1 MSEFKYKFTIISAVY
16 NVEPFIR
23 DAVESVI
30 NQDIGINNIQF
41 ILVDDGSPDNSGKI
55 CDEYAAKYPN
65 NIFVVHKENGGAS
78 SARNMGIELAEGKYV
93 NFFDSDDML
102 ATNVLSTVWAFFEQH
117 YNETDI
123 VAIPLT
129 FFDAKEGEHMLNY
142 KFNAGSHVADLKE
155 QWKFPHLHISSSFVK
170 NEVIKGVRFDTNLS
184 YAEDGKVA
192 QTVIMERQTLGLV
205 SEAKYFYRKRSS
217 GEASAIQ
224 SSGHKPNWYI
234 PVVEK
239 FHLALIK
246 MALDRLGYVPK
257 YLQNTVMYELQWR
270 LKQADING
278 LEILSD
284 DDKHNYLKLIKKVL
298 YYIDND
304 VILAQ
309 RHILREHKFFAL
321 CLKYGNPPEFKAT
334 DSNILAVFDDKT
346 FFSLSAS
353 RVGIEWLTVEQNL
366 LKISG
371 YVNRL
376 NMPFEN
382 YTIMAFVNGIAFE
395 PKISNSKATSVL
407 LNNEVVIRQNFEF
420 EIPMKKGSEKN
431 KVNIGANINGKKII
445 FSNVNIADTFPLNG
459 ADKNNCVYMGKW
471 KLSFENGAFYLSDK
485 TIICKIKKMLKCFIK
500 PFKKY
505 HKG

>member
-1 MSEFKYKFTIISAVY
+1 MDKFKYKFTIISAVY
-16 NVEPFIR
+16 NVEPFIK

-30 NQDIGINNIQF
+30 NQDIGINNIQL

-65 NIFVVHKENGGAS
+65 NITVIHKENGGAS

-102 ATNVLSTVWAFFEQH
+102 APNVLSTVWNFFEQY

-142 KFNAGSHVADLKE
+142 KFDDGSRVVDLKK

-192 QTVIMERQTLGLV
+192 QTVILERQTLGLV
-205 SEAKYFYRKRSS
+205 NEARYLYRKRSS

-234 PVVEK
+234 PVVEN

-246 MALDRLGYVPK
+246 MALDKLGYVPK

-278 LEILSD
+278 LEILSA
-284 DDKHNYLKLIKKVL
+284 DDKRNYLKLIKKVL
-298 YYIDND
+298 EYIDND

-309 RHILREHKFFAL
+309 RHILREHKFLAL
-321 CLKYGNPPEFKAT
+321 CLKYGSPPELKAT

-353 RVGIEWLTVEQNL
+353 RVGIERLMVEKNSF
-366 LKISG
+366 KISG

-407 LNNEVVIRQNFEF
+407 LNNDVVIRQSFEF
-420 EIPMKKGSEKN
+420 EIPMEKGCEAN

-445 FSNVNIADTFPLNG
+445 FSNVNVADTLPLNG
-459 ADKNNCVYMGKW
+459 ADKDGFVYMGKW
-471 KLSFENGAFYLSDK
+471 KISFKDGTFYLSYK
-485 TIICKIKKMLKCFIK
+485 KIMRKIKKVLKYLTK
-500 PFKKY
+500 LFKKLS
-505 HKG
+505 